1 MPRMTLLEL
10 TNIFSDV
17 TSVRARLAGEPL
29 LAGKIDIFIRNRLPL
44 LSDEAKNLRV
54 LTAEYRQLFGTV
66 NAIYHTNVA
75 AVCAHCY
82 VHLNVPLS
90 VSFFSRQTWP
100 KCCLVC
106 LEHC

>member
-1 MPRMTLLEL
+1 MTLLEL

-17 TSVRARLAGEPL
+17 TSVRAHLTGEPL
-29 LAGKIDIFIRNRLPL
+29 LAGKTDIFISISLPL
-44 LSDEAKNLRV
+44 LSDGAKNLRV

-66 NAIYHTNVA
+66 NAIYRTNIA

-90 VSFFSRQTWP
+90 VSFYSGQTLGP
-100 KCCLVC
+100 NAV
-106 LEHC
+106 